1 MILYTLQAN
10 IFALLVLLIIYI
22 GVKKHTNM
30 SIAKDRLFMYIL
42 YTNALI
48 LIIDCFSIF
57 LYDVPGQLVFVSQ
70 SFLTTAFYV
79 LNPLPGFFW
88 ILYVYVFIFHEHKQ
102 LKKLAWI
109 ASILVMINAVLS
121 IASIWTGSLF
131 IIGPDNSYDRGPL
144 FFLMPVCAFIYTIIG
159 FFVIII
165 ERKKINSRDFVPLL
179 LFAVPPAIGG
189 LLQSLVYGLVV
200 LWPSLT
206 ISLLIIYVFIQSKTI
221 NTDFLTGLNNDR
233 SFYTYL
239 NDWKKWKK
247 DDKSIVGFMMDMD
260 NFKDINDR
268 LGHHVGD
275 RALKEMSQI
284 LKDSFRRYD
293 FIARLG
299 GDEFVAIIEVS
310 NPSEINVIKER
321 LFQAIDTFNQANTN
335 QYHLSISFGLDTFNP
350 EKEETLKSFF
360 NRLDKLMYEH
370 KASKKN

>member
-22 GVKKHTNM
+22 GVKKHTDM
-30 SIAKDRLFMYIL
+30 MVMKDRLFMYIL
-42 YTNALI
+42 LTNALI
-48 LIIDCFSIF
+48 LIIDCISIF
-57 LYDVPGQLVFVSQ
+57 LYDIPGQLVFVSQ
-70 SFLTTAFYV
+70 SLLTTVFYM
-79 LNPLPGFFW
+79 LNPLPSFFW

-102 LKKLAWI
+102 LKKLAWG
-109 ASILVMINAVLS
+109 ASILVIVNALLS
-121 IASIWTGSLF
+121 ISSIWTGSLF
-131 IIGPDNSYDRGPL
+131 IIGPGNSYERGSL
-144 FFLMPVCAFIYTIIG
+144 FFLVPIFAFIYTIIG

-165 ERKKINSRDFVPLL
+165 ERKKINPKDFFPLL
-179 LFAVPPAIGG
+179 LFAVPPAVGG
-189 LLQSLVYGLVV
+189 LLQSLIYGLVV

-233 SFYTYL
+233 AFYNYL
-239 NDWKKWKK
+239 SDWKKWKK

-275 RALKEMSQI
+275 QALKEMSHI
-284 LKDSFRRYD
+284 LKDSFRRND

-310 NPSEINVIKER
+310 NPSEINAIKDR
-321 LFQAIDTFNQANTN
+321 LLEAIDTFNKTN
-335 QYHLSISFGLDTFNP
+335 PEQYHLSISYGLDTFNP
-350 EKEETLKSFF
+350 KKQDSLKVFF
-360 NRLDKLMYEH
+360 NKLDKLMYEH
-370 KASKKN
+370 KISKK

>member
-10 IFALLVLLIIYI
+10 IFALLVLIIIYI
-22 GVKKHTNM
+22 GVKKHTDM
-30 SIAKDRLFMYIL
+30 TVMKDRLFMYIL
-42 YTNALI
+42 LTNALI
-48 LIIDCFSIF
+48 LIIDCISIC

-70 SFLTTAFYV
+70 SLLTTIFYM

-88 ILYVYVFIFHEHKQ
+88 VLYVYVFIFHEHKQ
-102 LKKLAWI
+102 LKKLAWV
-109 ASILVMINAVLS
+109 ASILVFINALLS
-121 IASIWTGSLF
+121 ISSIWTGSLF
-131 IIGPDNSYDRGPL
+131 IIGSGNSYERGPL
-144 FFLMPVCAFIYTIIG
+144 FFLMPMFAFIYTVIG

-165 ERKKINSRDFVPLL
+165 ERKKINPKDFVPLL

-206 ISLLIIYVFIQSKTI
+206 ISLLIIFVFIQSKTI

-233 SFYTYL
+233 AFYTYL
-239 NDWKKWKK
+239 SDWKKWKK

-275 RALKEMSQI
+275 RALKEMSKI
-284 LKDSFRRYD
+284 LKNSFRRND

-310 NPSEINVIKER
+310 KPSEINAIEDR
-321 LFQAIDTFNQANTN
+321 LLEAIDAFNQMNSDH
-335 QYHLSISFGLDTFNP
+335 YHLSISYGLDTFNP
-350 EKEETLKSFF
+350 TKESSFKAFF
-360 NRLDKLMYEH
+360 NKLDKLMYEH
-370 KASKKN
+370 KSAKK